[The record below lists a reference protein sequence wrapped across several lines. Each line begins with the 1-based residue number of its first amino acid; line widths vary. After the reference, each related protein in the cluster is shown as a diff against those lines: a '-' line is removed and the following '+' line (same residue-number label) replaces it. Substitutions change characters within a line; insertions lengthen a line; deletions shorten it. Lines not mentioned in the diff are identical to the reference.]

1 MVDEIEKAVN
11 GYNFK
16 ILSLPHS
23 HIHNLQMTW
32 AYPAY
37 VEKFT
42 SCGTKIYI
50 SATIFNSLDIFH
62 VAVPWL
68 LLNKI
73 SFKIITSNHLLKQ
86 INDNLFG
93 YLHSGKFITIFPSD
107 HFELIKIMQS
117 LYVMLGKYKSIPIP
131 LKERFKEKSIVYHDF
146 NYPASS
152 SNRPLDE
159 EKKTLGTGWGNREK
173 KKILKK
179 EGLFLGK
186 FILLEIVRQRARG
199 GTYLALEVLQNQRTC
214 RKVFV
219 KEARDFGEIELSGVD
234 AVDRLHW
241 QFKMLNLLNKYKI
254 TPKAFEI
261 IREKNVSFLI
271 MEYLPG
277 ESLRKKIIEGRG
289 DFSNQFIKDTII
301 KIAKHIKKMHD
312 KQMYFLELCPDN
324 IMLLPGGDVKLIDFD
339 LCYAKGAPEFV
350 GWENGTP
357 GFFPNLDL
365 LRSSGEEEKRW
376 GLLRD
381 IFALGSIYFSLLFPH
396 WYKELFKGVKM
407 ENSEKVK
414 IGLIHLLPENL
425 QIFFKKTFLIGE
437 KFEKVSDFVDVMMSD
452 KRVLLNNK

>member
-1 MVDEIEKAVN
+1 
-11 GYNFK
+11 
-16 ILSLPHS
+16 
-23 HIHNLQMTW
+23 MTW

-37 VEKFT
+37 VENFT
-42 SCGTKIYI
+42 SYGTKIYI
-50 SATIFNSLDIFH
+50 SANILNSLNIFH

-68 LLNKI
+68 LFNKI
-73 SFKIITSNHLLKQ
+73 SFKIIPSNHLLKQ
-86 INDNLFG
+86 VNDNLFG

-117 LYVMLGKYKSIPIP
+117 LDVMLGKYKSIPIP

-152 SNRPLDE
+152 SNRPFE
-159 EKKTLGTGWGNREK
+159 EKKTLETGVIARK

-186 FILLEIVRQRARG
+186 LILLEVVRQRARG
-199 GTYLALEVLQNQRTC
+199 GTYLALEVLQNQKIC

-241 QFKMLNLLNKYKI
+241 QFKVLNLLNKYKI
-254 TPKAFEI
+254 TPKAFEF

-277 ESLRKKIIEGRG
+277 ESLRKKIIESRG

-324 IMLLPGGDVKLIDFD
+324 IMLLPGGDVKLIDCD

-376 GLLRD
+376 SLLRD

-396 WYKELFKGVKM
+396 WYKKLFKGVTM
-407 ENSEKVK
+407 EDGEKEK
-414 IGLIHLLPENL
+414 IRLIHLLPENL
-425 QIFFKKTFLIGE
+425 QIFFKKAFLIGE
-437 KFEKVSDFVDVMMSD
+437 KFEKVSDLVDVIMSD
-452 KRVLLNNK
+452 ERVLLNNK

>member
-1 MVDEIEKAVN
+1 MVDEIEKIVN
-11 GYNFK
+11 VYSFK
-16 ILSLPHS
+16 RLSLPHS
-23 HIHNLQMTW
+23 DIHNLQMTW

-37 VEKFT
+37 AEKFIDHK
-42 SCGTKIYI
+42 TKIYI

-62 VAVPWL
+62 VVVPWL
-68 LLNKI
+68 LLGKI
-73 SFKIITSNHLLKQ
+73 PFKIISSNHLLKQ
-86 INDNLFG
+86 VNDNLFG

-107 HFELIKIMQS
+107 YFELIKIMES
-117 LYVMLGKYKSIPIP
+117 LDVMLGRYKSIPIP
-131 LKERFKEKSIVYHDF
+131 LKERFKEKSIVYYDDF
-146 NYPASS
+146 NYFANS
-152 SNRPLDE
+152 SNGALDE
-159 EKKTLGTGWGNREK
+159 EKKTLKIGAIGRK

-186 FILLEIVRQRARG
+186 FILLEVIRQRARG
-199 GTYLALEVLQNQRTC
+199 GTYLALEVLQNQSTC

-241 QFKMLNLLNKYKI
+241 QFKMLNFLNKYKI

-261 IREKNVSFLI
+261 IREENVSFLI

-277 ESLRKKIIEGRG
+277 ESLRKKIIEGG
-289 DFSNQFIKDTII
+289 EDFSNQFIKGTII

-324 IMLLPGGDVKLIDFD
+324 IMLLPGGDVKLIDCD
-339 LCYAKGAPEFV
+339 LCYAEGAPEFV

-365 LRSSGEEEKRW
+365 LRRSGEEEKRW

-396 WYKELFKGVKM
+396 WYKKLFKGVTM
-407 ENSEKVK
+407 EDSEKEK
-414 IGLIHLLPENL
+414 IRLIHLLPKNL
-425 QIFFKKTFLIGE
+425 KIFFKKAFLIGE
-437 KFEKVSDFVDVMMSD
+437 KFEKVSDFVDVIMSD
-452 KRVLLNNK
+452 KRVLLNNQ

>member
-1 MVDEIEKAVN
+1 MVDKIEKAVN

-16 ILSLPHS
+16 IFSLPHCY
-23 HIHNLQMTW
+23 IHNLQMTW

-37 VEKFT
+37 VENLT
-42 SCGTKIYI
+42 SYGTKIYI
-50 SATIFNSLDIFH
+50 SANILNSLDIFH

-68 LLNKI
+68 LFNKI
-73 SFKIITSNHLLKQ
+73 SFKIIPSNHLLKQ
-86 INDNLFG
+86 VNDNLFG

-107 HFELIKIMQS
+107 CFELTKIMQ
-117 LYVMLGKYKSIPIP
+117 LLDVMLGKYKSIPIP
-131 LKERFKEKSIVYHDF
+131 LKERFKDESIVYHDF
-146 NYPASS
+146 KYSTS
-152 SNRPLDE
+152 SNRCLGE
-159 EKKTLGTGWGNREK
+159 EKKILGSGVIGRRKNV
-173 KKILKK
+173 LKRG
-179 EGLFLGK
+179 GLFLGK

-199 GTYLALEVLQNQRTC
+199 GTYLALEILQDQMVC
-214 RKVFV
+214 RKVFI

-241 QFKMLNLLNKYKI
+241 QFKMLNFLNKYKI

-261 IREKNVSFLI
+261 IKEKNVSFLA
-271 MEYLPG
+271 MEYLEG
-277 ESLRKKIIEGRG
+277 ESLRKKIIENQGP
-289 DFSNQFIKDTII
+289 FLNQFIRDTII

-324 IMLLPGGDVKLIDFD
+324 IMLLPGGDVKLIDCD

-365 LRSSGEEEKRW
+365 LKISGEEEKRW

-396 WYKELFKGVKM
+396 SYKELFKGVKM
-407 ENSEKVK
+407 EDSEKVK
-414 IGLIHLLPENL
+414 IELIRLLPENL
-425 QIFFKKTFLIGE
+425 QLFFKRAFLING
-437 KFEKVSDFVDVMMSD
+437 KFEKVSDFIDVIMRD
-452 KRVLLNNK
+452 KKILFNNK